1 MQGRDNM
8 IKFLTASIA
17 ATTLLGGAPYIL
29 GTDPEVLASTPNTAA
44 KGDRLDARPACNE
57 QNWPYYNHSCLR
69 DLRNSDGRGRE
80 VRIVFADRLSST
92 KPVTHFSK

>member
-1 MQGRDNM
+1 M
-8 IKFLTASIA
+8 IKILTASIT

-29 GTDPEVLASTPNTAA
+29 GSDLKVLATTPNTAA

-57 QNWPYYNHSCLR
+57 QHWPYYNHSCLR
-69 DLRNSDGRGRE
+69 DLRNSDGHARK
-80 VRIVFADRLSST
+80 VRIVVADRLSST